1 MPFSGKAKKAQM
13 QQKRDRICTKK
24 EASAGG
30 GEGGDGP
37 AMPRPTAAAAA
48 AAADQPVQLE
58 AQIKAVSG
66 VDKAQRLM
74 DVLPDNNVGGGG
86 GKGRGGGSR
95 GGAAR
100 PSAGRRSMRH
110 PRAPGAAAG
119 VQEAPQERCTRC

>member
-1 MPFSGKAKKAQM
+1 MPQGRHKVPFSGKAKKAQM

-37 AMPRPTAAAAA
+37 AMPRPAAATAA

-95 GGAAR
+95 GGA
-100 PSAGRRSMRH
+100 GRTN
-110 PRAPGAAAG
+110 
-119 VQEAPQERCTRC
+119 QPQSLAERYNFFTHTIAQ